1 MCDRGNPH
9 GVPQG
14 CVCAHRTRRGGLCV
28 RTQRSLRACVCVC
41 VPLLAHWLSAARGDE
56 QPAQIEQLLA
66 QMTER
71 R

>member
-1 MCDRGNPH
+1 MRVCT
-9 GVPQG
+9 QG
-14 CVCAHRTRRGGLCV
+14 AAGGGLCV